1 MNMNS
6 WTFNE
11 AVYAVPSL
19 SFLHFAFWKV
29 KTCIIIANFIFKWDT
44 RLNLCHIF
52 MNHLYFVFL
61 ELHLYVLYS
70 TFNWVLGLILSIP
83 WNALCVCVCV
93 CVSVCSVVSSS
104 LWSSGLYALLSMGSS
119 RQEYWSGLPF
129 PPPEDLPN
137 LGVKPG
143 YPALQADSLPLSHW
157 GSPECFDVFKI
168 SAFC

>member
-93 CVSVCSVVSSS
+93 CVCVLSRVQFFVKFWTVCSSVHGILQARILEWVAISSS
-104 LWSSGLYALLSMGSS
+104 RGSS
-119 RQEYWSGLPF
+119 QPRCQAWISCIASGF
-129 PPPEDLPN
+129 FTTES
-137 LGVKPG
+137 LGKPRM
-143 YPALQADSLPLSHW
+143 LW
-157 GSPECFDVFKI
+157 CI
-168 SAFC
+168 